1 MKTTAKVI
9 LFAIVFST
17 VTIIGVSAQCC
28 GYPVPLPEPEQQ
40 AEPTGGGP
48 TGASAAGRDSLFVDY
63 SPEQNFTV
71 PTLRGEDFTL
81 SEQLGKPVVI
91 FAMAYWCPTC
101 IPEAEALARIY
112 EKYGDSV
119 VILALD
125 VDPNSTA
132 KTLSTFREYV
142 DNPGY
147 FWGFDV
153 GGRVTQTLGIRAL
166 ETTIIFSR
174 QGEIAYTDTRSTSYR
189 TLDRT
194 LQPLVRN

>member
-1 MKTTAKVI
+1 MSTTAKV
-9 LFAIVFST
+9 LSFAMVFAALT
-17 VTIIGVSAQCC
+17 VAGVAAF
-28 GYPVPLPEPEQQ
+28 GGTVVP
-40 AEPTGGGP
+40 
-48 TGASAAGRDSLFVDY
+48 VDY
-63 SPEQNFTV
+63 TPEQNFTV

-81 SEQLGKPVVI
+81 VDQIGRPVVV

-125 VDPNSTA
+125 VDPNSTVES
-132 KTLSTFREYV
+132 LSTFREYV
-142 DNPGY
+142 NNPGY

-153 GGRVTQTLGIRAL
+153 GGKVTQTFGIRAL
-166 ETTIIFSR
+166 ETTIIFNR
-174 QGEIAYTDTRSTSYR
+174 EGQMAYTDARSTSYR

-194 LQPLVRN
+194 LQPLVEN